1 LHIAGFWRTVC
12 LGDKAL
18 KAKQETKARK
28 PLFQC
33 RDDDLTLFFSG
44 ADMMAKGRLAGQIM
58 TMILPLI

>member
-33 RDDDLTLFFSG
+33 RDDNLTLCF
-44 ADMMAKGRLAGQIM
+44 LAQ
-58 TMILPLI
+58 T